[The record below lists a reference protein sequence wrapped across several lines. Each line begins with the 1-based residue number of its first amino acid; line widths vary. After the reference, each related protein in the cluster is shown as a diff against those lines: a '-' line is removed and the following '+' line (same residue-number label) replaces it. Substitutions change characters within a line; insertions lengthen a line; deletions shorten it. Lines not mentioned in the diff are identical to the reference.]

1 MVIKLIYILSLISF
15 YVMGREVID
24 HSSHYNQE
32 MHQRDLRKSSGT
44 SGVTKTT
51 TKTYVDN
58 CDPTTDLNC
67 EEEKTDMSWV
77 VIILVALV
85 VVWLVGFCIYCII
98 KECISMRRGKKGEKV
113 VRFE

>member
-1 MVIKLIYILSLISF
+1 MVIKLIYILSLISL

-32 MHQRDLRKSSGT
+32 MHQRDLRKSSGS
-44 SGVTKTT
+44 SGVSKTT

-58 CDPTTDLNC
+58 CDPTTDPDC

-77 VIILVALV
+77 VIILVGLV
-85 VVWLVGFCIYCII
+85 VVWLCGFCIYCII
-98 KECISMRRGKKGEKV
+98 KEILMYKKKEKGEDG
-113 VRFE
+113 EA